1 MKFTRNRFQEGSL
14 RKVQR
19 KSGADMW
26 EYRYR
31 NHAEPGSPMRQ
42 ITLSVLEYPTASKA
56 RIRLQE
62 EVLRING
69 PDSFR
74 AHVKPTLGVVI
85 EKFKTEERFE
95 EILHTLPGAEISS
108 DGMSYS
114 TVAGYSSYLT
124 KHIEPRWSSIFLAD
138 IKPLQVSEW
147 LKKLPLSPKTKG
159 HVRALVHMLFERA
172 MLWGLLDLQRNPIE
186 LIKLKGT
193 SRRLKRPHT
202 ISPEK
207 FQELIAILE
216 EPYRTMVIV
225 AICTG
230 LRVSEVLALRWE
242 HIDFSTGVILV
253 QQGVVSGRIGK
264 VKTEA
269 SQDEIPIDPA
279 FAGLLLARLA
289 EREPRGLVFPS
300 HVTGRSYHAG
310 ILQQKILRPK
320 GEEIGI
326 SKLGWHTFRHTYRS
340 LLDEA
345 GAPIGVQQKLMRH
358 SNVATTMNVYGNSTL
373 RAKQDA
379 NSKVVKMLIQTQT
392 DRDVA

>member
-1 MKFTRNRFQEGSL
+1 M
-14 RKVQR
+14 
-19 KSGADMW
+19 
-26 EYRYR
+26 
-31 NHAEPGSPMRQ
+31 
-42 ITLSVLEYPTASKA
+42 
-56 RIRLQE
+56 
-62 EVLRING
+62 
-69 PDSFR
+69 
-74 AHVKPTLGVVI
+74 
-85 EKFKTEERFE
+85 
-95 EILHTLPGAEISS
+95 
-108 DGMSYS
+108 
-114 TVAGYSSYLT
+114 
-124 KHIEPRWSSIFLAD
+124 
-138 IKPLQVSEW
+138 
-147 LKKLPLSPKTKG
+147 
-159 HVRALVHMLFERA
+159 
-172 MLWGLLDLQRNPIE
+172 
-186 LIKLKGT
+186 IKLKGT
-193 SRRLKRPHT
+193 SRRLKRPHIIT
-202 ISPEK
+202 PEK

-216 EPYRTMVIV
+216 EPYRTMAIV

-242 HIDFSTGVILV
+242 HIDFSAGVILV

-279 FAGLLLARLA
+279 FAQTLAGQAGRSG
-289 EREPRGLVFPS
+289 PRGLVFPS

-379 NSKVVKMLIQTQT
+379 NSKVVKMLIPA
-392 DRDVA
+392 RRM

>member
-1 MKFTRNRFQEGSL
+1 LKFTRNRYQEGSL

-19 KSGADMW
+19 KSGAEMW

-31 NHAEPGSPMRQ
+31 NHAEPGSPIRQ
-42 ITLSVLEYPTASKA
+42 KTLSVLEYPTETKA

-69 PDSFR
+69 PESFR

-95 EILHTLPGAEISS
+95 EILDSSPGTEISP

-124 KHIEPRWSSIFLAD
+124 KHVEPRWSSVFLPD

-159 HVRALVHMLFERA
+159 HVRALFHMLFERA
-172 MLWGLLDLQRNPIE
+172 MLWGLLDLQRNPVE

-193 SRRLKRPHT
+193 SRRLKRPHVIT
-202 ISPEK
+202 PEK

-269 SQDEIPIDPA
+269 SQDEIPLDPA
-279 FAGLLLARLA
+279 FAGLLLARLQGQQQ
-289 EREPRGLVFPS
+289 GLVFPS

-345 GAPIGVQQKLMRH
+345 GAPVGVQQKLMRH

-379 NSKVVKMLIQTQT
+379 NSKVVKMLIQK
-392 DRDVA
+392 DVA

>member
-1 MKFTRNRFQEGSL
+1 
-14 RKVQR
+14 
-19 KSGADMW
+19 
-26 EYRYR
+26 
-31 NHAEPGSPMRQ
+31 
-42 ITLSVLEYPTASKA
+42 
-56 RIRLQE
+56 
-62 EVLRING
+62 
-69 PDSFR
+69 
-74 AHVKPTLGVVI
+74 
-85 EKFKTEERFE
+85 
-95 EILHTLPGAEISS
+95 
-108 DGMSYS
+108 
-114 TVAGYSSYLT
+114 
-124 KHIEPRWSSIFLAD
+124 
-138 IKPLQVSEW
+138 
-147 LKKLPLSPKTKG
+147 
-159 HVRALVHMLFERA
+159 MLFERA
-172 MLWGLLDLQRNPIE
+172 MLWGLFDLQRNPIE
-186 LIKLKGT
+186 MIKLKGT
-193 SRRLKRPHT
+193 SRRLGRPRIIT
-202 ISPEK
+202 PEK

-269 SQDEIPIDPA
+269 SQDEIPLDPA
-279 FAGLLLARLA
+279 FAQLLLARL
-289 EREPRGLVFPS
+289 EDRPVGLVFPS

-379 NSKVVKMLIQTQT
+379 NSKVVKMLIP

>member
-1 MKFTRNRFQEGSL
+1 MKFTRNRYQEGSL

-19 KSGADMW
+19 KSGAEMW

-31 NHAEPGSPMRQ
+31 NHAEGGSPMRQ
-42 ITLSVLEYPTASKA
+42 ITLSVLEYPTETKA

-69 PDSFR
+69 PESFR

-85 EKFKTEERFE
+85 EKFKTEERFQ
-95 EILHTLPGAEISS
+95 EILEMPPGAEISP

-124 KHIEPRWSSIFLAD
+124 KHIEPRWSPVFLAD

-159 HVRALVHMLFERA
+159 HVRALFHMLFERA

-242 HIDFSTGVILV
+242 HIDFSAGVILV

-269 SQDEIPIDPA
+269 SQDEIPIDAA
-279 FAGLLLARLA
+279 FAQLLLARMEDRA
-289 EREPRGLVFPS
+289 SGLVFPS

-326 SKLGWHTFRHTYRS
+326 PKLGWHTFRHAYRS
-340 LLDEA
+340 LLDEV
-345 GAPIGVQQKLMRH
+345 GATVGVQQKLMRH
-358 SNVATTMNVYGNSTL
+358 SNVATTMNVYGKSTL

-379 NSKVVKMLIQTQT
+379 NSKVVKMLIQTK
-392 DRDVA
+392 DVA

>member
-1 MKFTRNRFQEGSL
+1 LKFTRNRYQEGSL

-19 KSGADMW
+19 RSGTEMW

-42 ITLSVLEYPTASKA
+42 ITLSVLEYPTESKA
-56 RIRLQE
+56 RLRLQK

-69 PDSFR
+69 PESFR

-85 EKFKTEERFE
+85 EKLKTDEHFE
-95 EILHTLPGAEISS
+95 DILQMPPGAEVSP
-108 DGMSYS
+108 DGLSYS

-124 KHIEPRWSSIFLAD
+124 KHIEPRWSSVILTD
-138 IKPLQVSEW
+138 IKPLHVSEW
-147 LKKLPLSPKTKG
+147 LKKVPLSPKTKG
-159 HVRALVHMLFERA
+159 HVRALFHMLFERA

-193 SRRLKRPHT
+193 SRRLRRPHIIT
-202 ISPEK
+202 PEK
-207 FQELIAILE
+207 FQELITILE
-216 EPYRTMVIV
+216 QPYRTMAIV

-242 HIDFSTGVILV
+242 HIDFSAGLILV

-269 SQDEIPIDPA
+269 SNDEIPLDPV
-279 FAGLLLARLA
+279 FAQLLLTWRGD
-289 EREPRGLVFPS
+289 RTSGLVFPS

-320 GEEIGI
+320 GAEIGI
-326 SKLGWHTFRHTYRS
+326 PKLGWHTFRHTYRS

-379 NSKVVKMLIQTQT
+379 NSKVVKILINPE
-392 DRDVA
+392 RNKDVA

>member
-1 MKFTRNRFQEGSL
+1 MILKFTRERFQEGSL

-19 KSGADMW
+19 KSGAEMW

-31 NHAEPGSPMRQ
+31 NHAESGSPMRQ
-42 ITLSVLEYPTASKA
+42 ITLSVLEYPTATKA

-69 PDSFR
+69 PESFR
-74 AHVKPTLGVVI
+74 AHVKPTLGVVV

-95 EILHTLPGAEISS
+95 EILNMPPGAEISS

-124 KHIEPRWSSIFLAD
+124 KHIEPRWNSVFLAD

-159 HVRALVHMLFERA
+159 HVRALFHMLFERA

-186 LIKLKGT
+186 LIRLKGT
-193 SRRLKRPHT
+193 SRRLGRPRIIT
-202 ISPEK
+202 PEK

-230 LRVSEVLALRWE
+230 LRVSEVLALRW
-242 HIDFSTGVILV
+242 
-253 QQGVVSGRIGK
+253 
-264 VKTEA
+264 
-269 SQDEIPIDPA
+269 
-279 FAGLLLARLA
+279 
-289 EREPRGLVFPS
+289 
-300 HVTGRSYHAG
+300 
-310 ILQQKILRPK
+310 
-320 GEEIGI
+320 
-326 SKLGWHTFRHTYRS
+326 
-340 LLDEA
+340 
-345 GAPIGVQQKLMRH
+345 
-358 SNVATTMNVYGNSTL
+358 
-373 RAKQDA
+373 
-379 NSKVVKMLIQTQT
+379 
-392 DRDVA
+392 

>member
-1 MKFTRNRFQEGSL
+1 LKFTRERFQEGSL

-19 KSGADMW
+19 KSGAEMW

-42 ITLSVLEYPTASKA
+42 ITLSVLEYPTETKA

-69 PDSFR
+69 PESFR
-74 AHVKPTLGVVI
+74 AHVKPTMGVVI
-85 EKFKTEERFE
+85 EKFKTEEHFE
-95 EILHTLPGAEISS
+95 EILDSTPGAEISP

-124 KHIEPRWSSIFLAD
+124 KHVEPRWSSVFLTD
-138 IKPLQVSEW
+138 IRPLQVSEW

-159 HVRALVHMLFERA
+159 HVRALFHMLFERA

-193 SRRLKRPHT
+193 SRRLARPYT
-202 ISPEK
+202 ITPEK

-216 EPYRTMVIV
+216 EPYRTMVTF

-242 HIDFSTGVILV
+242 HIDFAAGVILV

-279 FAGLLLARLA
+279 FASVLLARLGA
-289 EREPRGLVFPS
+289 KEQRGLVFPS

-326 SKLGWHTFRHTYRS
+326 PKLGWHTFRHTYRS

-379 NSKVVKMLIQTQT
+379 NSKVVKMLI
-392 DRDVA
+392 REDVA